1 MKPACQAVGIKS
13 LTIRGRWRIVGAMA
27 PPKRKG
33 GRTLPATTTDT
44 TTSSRVTKKV
54 EPGAR
59 AVATDGDSADGTA
72 PSASG
77 RYTPPARAQGGGTM
91 NMPSPRWVPVL
102 MFSLLGIGTLLII
115 LNYLELLPGAPSN
128 WYLVGGLV
136 GVLSGIVTA
145 TQYR

>member
-1 MKPACQAVGIKS
+1 
-13 LTIRGRWRIVGAMA
+13 MA

-44 TTSSRVTKKV
+44 STSSRVTKKV
-54 EPGAR
+54 EAGVQP
-59 AVATDGDSADGTA
+59 ATTDETT
-72 PSASG
+72 PSASA

-91 NMPSPRWVPVL
+91 NMPSPRWVPIL
-102 MFSLLGIGTLLII
+102 MFSLLGAGTLLII
-115 LNYLELLPGAPSN
+115 LNYLELLPSAPSN

>member
-1 MKPACQAVGIKS
+1 
-13 LTIRGRWRIVGAMA
+13 MA

-54 EPGAR
+54 EPGTG
-59 AVATDGDSADGTA
+59 AVTGDAIATDGSS

-77 RYTPPARAQGGGTM
+77 RYTPPARPQGGGTM
-91 NMPSPRWVPVL
+91 NMPSPRWVPIL
-102 MFSLLGIGTLLII
+102 MFSLLGVGTLLII
-115 LNYLELLPGAPSN
+115 MNYLELLPGAPSN